1 MAAQDTISL
10 YYQTDKYNLEDS
22 SLLKLTDF
30 CTLVSDQKIKEG
42 ILIFGYADYV
52 GSDDSNFM
60 LSGKRALFVK
70 KFLLSKGVKVKFI
83 SVCQGFG
90 ERNCKH
96 IIMPENGCAI
106 HRRVDLV
113 FEKATP
119 PKVIIVKSKSPN
131 VKDKIAKKNTV
142 KNAVAVE
149 MVKLDSVIKISKVGE
164 TLILD
169 NINFYG
175 DSDKWLDSSL
185 PAVNNLLNIM
195 KTNKTLQIEIQGHI
209 CCKDN
214 DVNDVSTK
222 RAYTVYQLLIN
233 NGIEKN
239 RLSYKGFGRTKPLVN
254 EIDEPSRS
262 KNRRVEIYIKRK

>member
-1 MAAQDTISL
+1 MA
-10 YYQTDKYNLEDS
+10 
-22 SLLKLTDF
+22 
-30 CTLVSDQKIKEG
+30 
-42 ILIFGYADYV
+42 
-52 GSDDSNFM
+52 
-60 LSGKRALFVK
+60 
-70 KFLLSKGVKVKFI
+70 
-83 SVCQGFG
+83 
-90 ERNCKH
+90 
-96 IIMPENGCAI
+96 
-106 HRRVDLV
+106 
-113 FEKATP
+113 
-119 PKVIIVKSKSPN
+119 
-131 VKDKIAKKNTV
+131 
-142 KNAVAVE
+142 
-149 MVKLDSVIKISKVGE
+149 KLDSVIKISKVGE

-209 CCKDN
+209 CCNDN

-222 RAYTVYQLLIN
+222 RAYAVYQLLIN

-262 KNRRVEIYIKRK
+262 KNRRVEIYIKWK